1 MSGPSLIDHFSSLED
16 PRQAWKVLFPLP
28 EVLLLVLCGTLAGA
42 EDFVEIRRWGQMH
55 EDFLRRL
62 LPYKAG
68 IPSHDTLNDII
79 NAMDGGLF
87 AECFTAWVE
96 GLRAPVAPSAVPE
109 IVAIDGKTSRRTH
122 DRSKDRGPLHTVS
135 AWASSQRLVLGQQAC
150 AAKSNE
156 ITAIPL
162 LLERLALTGALVT
175 IDAMGTHTSCRKS
188 RPELASVLGSTS
200 QAKLTWQARVN
211 FYGNWYQ
218 TKIAQAILDRG
229 GDYLLAVKDNQP
241 SLHDE
246 IRRYLDDPAAIIHS
260 RFETTDADHG
270 RVELRRHC
278 VSHDVDWLT
287 TARRFPGEPRFPGLR
302 AIAVVEAEVDRNG
315 TTSLERRYYLSSMPL
330 DAKLFAY
337 AVRCHWH
344 VENRLHWVLDVVFH
358 EDLSRLRSGAGPQN
372 MATVRHMAMNLLQGP
387 MDKHSLKVRRKS
399 AAWDTAY
406 LEALL
411 RQSA

>member
-1 MSGPSLIDHFSSLED
+1 MPSPSLIEHFGALED
-16 PRQAWKVLFPLP
+16 PRQSWKVLFPLP

-55 EDFLRRL
+55 QDFLRRL
-62 LPYKAG
+62 LPFKAG

-79 NAMDGGLF
+79 NAIDGTLF
-87 AECFTAWVE
+87 AQCFTAWVE
-96 GLRAPVAPSAVPE
+96 GLREPAPATTVPDV
-109 IVAIDGKTSRRTH
+109 VAIDGKTSRRTH
-122 DRSKDRGPLHTVS
+122 DHRRDRGPLHMVS

-150 AAKSNE
+150 EAKSNE
-156 ITAIPL
+156 ITAIPV
-162 LLERLALTGALVT
+162 LLERLVLTGALVT
-175 IDAMGTHTSCRKS
+175 IDAMG
-188 RPELASVLGSTS
+188 A
-200 QAKLTWQARVN
+200 
-211 FYGNWYQ
+211 Q

-229 GDYLLAVKDNQP
+229 GNYLLAVKDNQP
-241 SLHDE
+241 SLHDD
-246 IRRYLDDPAAIIHS
+246 IRCYLNDPAATIHS
-260 RFETTDADHG
+260 RFETTDGDHG
-270 RVELRRHC
+270 RIEVRRHA
-278 VSHDVDWLT
+278 VSHTVDWLT
-287 TARRFPGEPRFPGLR
+287 TARRFPGEPRFPGLG
-302 AIAVVEAEVDRNG
+302 AIAVVEAEVERNG

-387 MDKHSLKVRRKS
+387 KDKHSLKVRRKS

>member
-1 MSGPSLIDHFSSLED
+1 MPGPSLIDHFAALED
-16 PRQAWKVLFPLP
+16 PRQSWKVLFPLP
-28 EVLLLVLCGTLAGA
+28 EVLLVVLCGTLAGA

-55 EDFLRRL
+55 QEFLRRL

-68 IPSHDTLNDII
+68 VPSHDTLNDIV
-79 NAMDGGLF
+79 NAIDGALF

-96 GLRAPVAPSAVPE
+96 GLREPAPASAATPE
-109 IVAIDGKTSRRTH
+109 VVAIDGKTSRRTH
-122 DRSKDRGPLHTVS
+122 DRNKDRGPLHMVS

-150 AAKSNE
+150 EAKSNE

-175 IDAMGTHTSCRKS
+175 IDAMGT
-188 RPELASVLGSTS
+188 
-200 QAKLTWQARVN
+200 
-211 FYGNWYQ
+211 Q

-229 GDYLLAVKDNQP
+229 GDYLLALKGNQS

-246 IRRYLDDPAAIIHS
+246 IRRYLDDPAAKIHS
-260 RFETTDADHG
+260 RIEAAEGDHG
-270 RVELRRHC
+270 RIEVRRHL

-302 AIAVVEAEVDRNG
+302 AIAVVEAEVERNG
-315 TTSLERRYYLSSMPL
+315 STSLERRYYLSSL
-330 DAKLFAY
+330 ALNAKLFAH

-358 EDLSRLRSGAGPQN
+358 EDLSRLRSGMGPQN
-372 MATVRHMAMNLLQGP
+372 MATVRHLAINLLRGP
-387 MDKHSLKVRRKS
+387 KDKHSLKVRRKS
-399 AAWDTAY
+399 AAWDTSY

-411 RQSA
+411 RQST

>member
-96 GLRAPVAPSAVPE
+96 GLRAPAAPSAAPE

-122 DRSKDRGPLHTVS
+122 DRSKDRGPLHMVS

-150 AAKSNE
+150 EAKSNE

-162 LLERLALTGALVT
+162 LLERLALAGALVT
-175 IDAMGTHTSCRKS
+175 IDAMGT
-188 RPELASVLGSTS
+188 
-200 QAKLTWQARVN
+200 
-211 FYGNWYQ
+211 Q

-246 IRRYLDDPAAIIHS
+246 IGRYLDDPTAIIHS

-372 MATVRHMAMNLLQGP
+372 MATVRHMAVNLLQGP
-387 MDKHSLKVRRKS
+387 KG
-399 AAWDTAY
+399 
-406 LEALL
+406 
-411 RQSA
+411 